1 MSQQQAPGRSQQH
14 RQSNPGGAA
23 GGFATRQR
31 PRQSLQQP
39 QPVQQQSQP
48 PRQQQ
53 QAGATAGPVGQQFS
67 TRSYLPEGVRTTSIG
82 LLNRCLADL
91 VTVTMQLKHAHWN
104 VKGRQFYQL
113 HALFEDMVET
123 LGPHVDAVAE
133 RASALGGQ
141 ALGTPQDVVR
151 TSRIPQLPREAVDG
165 PALLDDVTY
174 RLSLLDANIH
184 RAIETATRQE
194 DLDTADL
201 LNEVSRDVSE
211 ALWFVEAHLQGPRGA
226 GPTGGRG

>member
-91 VTVTMQLKHAHWN
+91 VTVT
-104 VKGRQFYQL
+104 
-113 HALFEDMVET
+113 
-123 LGPHVDAVAE
+123 
-133 RASALGGQ
+133 
-141 ALGTPQDVVR
+141 
-151 TSRIPQLPREAVDG
+151 I
-165 PALLDDVTY
+165 
-174 RLSLLDANIH
+174 
-184 RAIETATRQE
+184 
-194 DLDTADL
+194 DTADF

-226 GPTGGRG
+226 GSTGGRG